1 MSTTVNANTLCKIV
15 YYDEE
20 SISDYIQIDNGGLLE
35 KTEELLKDTLDKVA
49 GEAGVTAKLGFSGL
63 IKALIGNEASASA
76 KAEAD
81 TYYTHD
87 KMVKNVIK
95 NTILTDFINII
106 RSKSENTNNAIEI
119 FKGYVIE
126 APKES
131 LSYVAMISPYLGMLR
146 GVNIPAGEYNIATD
160 KLDNTIKS
168 AKGYYEFLGVK
179 KLDEGNVERVIFR
192 FNMKSFKN
200 NYKPIDLLRM
210 DLSIYAIKV
219 GKSSIDMLDFSNEFK
234 IGSHLVDNPSY
245 DNHSNSGCDNN
256 DNIDTTKMLDIYD
269 VLLAGVE
276 FGA

>member
-1 MSTTVNANTLCKIV
+1 MSTKGNATTLCKIV

-20 SISDYIQIDNGGLLE
+20 SISDYIQIDNGGILE

-49 GEAGVTAKLGFSGL
+49 GEAGVTAKLGISGL
-63 IKALIGNEASASA
+63 IKTLIGNEATVSA
-76 KAEAD
+76 KGEAD

-87 KMVKNVIK
+87 TMVKNVIK

-106 RSKSENTNNAIEI
+106 RNKSKNTNNAIEI

-179 KLDEGNVERVIFR
+179 KSAEKNAEQVIFR

-210 DLSIYAIKV
+210 DLSIYAIRV

-245 DNHSNSGCDNN
+245 DSHSNCSCDNN

>member
-1 MSTTVNANTLCKIV
+1 M
-15 YYDEE
+15 
-20 SISDYIQIDNGGLLE
+20 E
-35 KTEELLKDTLDKVA
+35 KTQELLKDTLDKAV
-49 GEAGVTAKLGFSGL
+49 GETGVSTKLGLSGIL
-63 IKALIGNEASASA
+63 KTFLGNEATVSATG
-76 KAEAD
+76 ELD
-81 TYYTHD
+81 TSYTHER
-87 KMVKNVIK
+87 MVKNVIK

-106 RSKSENTNNAIEI
+106 RANSREDTESENGNYAIKR
-119 FKGYVIE
+119 FTKYMIE
-126 APKES
+126 APQES
-131 LSYVAMISPYLGMLR
+131 LSYIAMISPYLSMLR
-146 GVNIPAGEYNIATD
+146 GVNIAAD

-179 KLDEGNVERVIFR
+179 NSDENIEQVIFR

-245 DNHSNSGCDNN
+245 DNHSNCSCDNN
-256 DNIDTTKMLDIYD
+256 DNVDTTKMLDIYD